1 MLISLYISLI
11 KLAFGAN
18 ARMGVDLDLE
28 MCLMSMKAKVIMYL
42 LTPFTWLVW
51 YMNYENI

>member
-1 MLISLYISLI
+1 MLIALYISLI

-18 ARMGVDLDLE
+18 ARMGVDLNLE

-51 YMNYENI
+51 YMNYENV